1 MRLPYPYTLESLLEA
16 PADLKVFVAEA
27 RAGQVNGALAVL
39 DDAHRPQLI
48 GPLVS
53 DDQLADL
60 FGRALVDHGVAWA
73 RAEGRDAVETR
84 IDLDDERG
92 LGLYTHQ
99 GFTTTDRRE
108 YALVATARELSPAA
122 LPDGLTVG
130 PSADML
136 SSDYVKLHQS
146 TGTPLGRTDWSQVP
160 RPQVFEHLQRAGMHL
175 LALRDGDKFVGFAE
189 LEDRGPGVAELLHF
203 GLIESHRGGGLGGQF
218 LDHVLAY
225 AWDQLHLQEVRV
237 STRST
242 DAPQALPNFARHG
255 FRKERAM
262 VVLEKLLDAPEA

>member
-1 MRLPYPYTLESLLEA
+1 MRLPYPHTLESLLA
-16 PADLKVFVAEA
+16 PSASLTLFVAEA
-27 RAGQVNGALAVL
+27 RPGQVNGALAGL
-39 DDAHRPQLI
+39 DAAARPVLI

-60 FGRALVDHGVAWA
+60 FGRALVDHGVGWA
-73 RAEGRDAVETR
+73 RSLGRDAVETLV
-84 IDLDDERG
+84 DLDDERG

-99 GFTTTDRRE
+99 GFTTTERRE
-108 YALVATARELSPAA
+108 YALSATARALSPAA
-122 LPDGLTVG
+122 LPEGMTVG

-136 SSDYVKLHQS
+136 SSDYVKLHQA
-146 TGTPLGRTDWSQVP
+146 TGMPLGRTDWSQVP

-175 LALRDGDKFVGFAE
+175 LALREGDRFIGFAE
-189 LEDRGPGVAELLHF
+189 LEDRTPGVAELLHF
-203 GLIESHRGGGLGGQF
+203 GLIDGHRGTALGGQF

-225 AWDQLHLQEVRV
+225 AWDQLHLREVRV
-237 STRST
+237 TTRST
-242 DAPQALPNFARHG
+242 DAPQALPNFVRHG